1 MAAIPP
7 TVPAAR
13 NVTPRRAL
21 RLAQFTRGLCLM
33 LEGTDDWPRCSYWL
47 RLADGAEA
55 WAKASMAGAATRVW
69 DPVVQGYRITDYG
82 ATVLSQIMRQFFQ
95 FIA

>member
-69 DPVVQGYRITDYG
+69 DPKAQGFRLTDYEG
-82 ATVLSQIMRQFFQ
+82 RILAQLWWQFFQ